1 MELKDN
7 FIIVEKKKKKIGKTG
22 CKAQQCSEKGTEGKK
37 GKEHVTVDTEGRPV
51 TDRLAAI

>member
-7 FIIVEKKKKKIGKTG
+7 FIIVEKKKKKIEKTG

-37 GKEHVTVDTEGRPV
+37 GERACHR
-51 TDRLAAI
+51 

>member
-7 FIIVEKKKKKIGKTG
+7 FIIVEKKKKKIEKAG

-37 GKEHVTVDTEGRPV
+37 GGKSMSPLTRRAD
-51 TDRLAAI
+51 L